1 MNATS
6 PPWTC
11 AYECAPPEQ
20 GPAGTRPRD
29 ARVHAGDHTG
39 LVRAACV
46 RRAQGAVAVAMAPG
60 LREELA
66 NTASHVVGVLL
77 ALATLP
83 VLAAEDAA
91 RSNGRHLGVWVFA
104 ATMLLV
110 YAASSMYHAAP
121 AGHPTKGL
129 LKRLDHAAIYL
140 FMAGTFTPFAL
151 GHSLGTPLLAL
162 VWAVAIA
169 GVALKLA
176 GCLRNRSLST
186 GLYLAFG
193 WLVIAAAQPLLATL
207 GRDGVL
213 WLLAGGIAY
222 TAGVLFFV
230 LDQRLRFG
238 HLVWHVLVLIGSGC
252 HFVAVLKHTAL
263 G

>member
-1 MNATS
+1 MQRLTRS
-6 PPWTC
+6 HDVV
-11 AYECAPPEQ
+11 PPEQ
-20 GPAGTRPRD
+20 GPRSPWLRD
-29 ARVHAGDHTG
+29 ACAPVRDHTG
-39 LVRAACV
+39 LVHSNV
-46 RRAQGAVAVAMAPG
+46 WRAQGVKAMALAPG

-66 NTASHVVGVLL
+66 NTASHAVGVLL
-77 ALATLP
+77 ALAALP

-91 RSNGRHLGVWVFA
+91 RSGAHHLGVWVFA

-121 AGHPTKGL
+121 ANHPTKGL
-129 LKRLDHAAIYL
+129 LKRLDHAAIYV

-151 GHSLGTPLLAL
+151 GHALGAPLLVL
-162 VWAVAIA
+162 VWIVAA
-169 GVALKLA
+169 TGVALKLA
-176 GCLRNRSLST
+176 GYLRKRALST

-193 WLVIAAAQPLLATL
+193 WLVIAAAQPLLSSL
-207 GRDGVL
+207 GREGLL

-238 HLVWHVLVLIGSGC
+238 HLVWHVFVLVGSGC
-252 HFVAVLKHTAL
+252 HFVAVLKHAA
-263 G
+263 

>member
-1 MNATS
+1 
-6 PPWTC
+6 
-11 AYECAPPEQ
+11 
-20 GPAGTRPRD
+20 
-29 ARVHAGDHTG
+29 
-39 LVRAACV
+39 
-46 RRAQGAVAVAMAPG
+46 MAPG

-66 NTASHVVGVLL
+66 NTASHAVGALL
-77 ALATLP
+77 ALAALP

-151 GHSLGTPLLAL
+151 GHTLGAPLLAL

-176 GCLRNRSLST
+176 GCLRNRAVST

-193 WLVIAAAQPLLATL
+193 WLVIAAAQPLLASL

-238 HLVWHVLVLIGSGC
+238 HLVWHLFVLIGSGC
-252 HFVAVLKHTAL
+252 HFVAVLKHAAL
-263 G
+263 S